1 MKCKNLYTDVIIF
14 ASSVCVYVGIFKD
27 IKEYTFIEGGEG
39 KTSYTDFSNE
49 QIFPLKGM
57 LWEAAAPLGIGMRK
71 LPVLSHGF
79 FHSFVA
85 QMCKP
90 LPHHA
95 PNSLNSS

>member
-14 ASSVCVYVGIFKD
+14 ASSVCVYVGMFKD

-39 KTSYTDFSNE
+39 KTSHTDSSNE

-71 LPVLSHGF
+71 LPPSESRIFPQLCGSDV
-79 FHSFVA
+79 
-85 QMCKP
+85 Q
-90 LPHHA
+90 A
-95 PNSLNSS
+95 PSPPCSQFLK